1 MIGWKMKFE
10 FSKRNKKYI
19 VIILALVLV
28 IFLSVL
34 GTKRYIGNQNEEIV
48 LEFGMFTE
56 SNWGV
61 ESADTFVII
70 DEAIARFESEHPGV
84 KIHYY
89 SGVLKDD
96 YSEWLSRKLLK
107 GEAPDVFMVLSD
119 DFNQFCSMGVLK
131 NLEDVIEKDEEFDTE
146 KYFSTAMACGQ
157 YENSQ
162 YALPYEVVPTLIF
175 VNKTLLNQENVAM
188 PDEDWTWDDFYEIC
202 KAVTKDT
209 DGDGT
214 IDQFGTYDYDWL
226 DAAYSNNGNPFT
238 IDGNSV
244 DFTSTE
250 LEAAV
255 RFIRNINNLY
265 EGRQVTM
272 EDFDAGNVAFMPV
285 NFAEYR
291 TYKTYP
297 YRIKKYRN
305 FSWDCITFPAGSDG
319 GNTSVVDALLMGI
332 NEKTKHEDLAWEFLK
347 LLTYDEEMQMDIFR
361 YSQGASVLKSVTS
374 SEEAEAIQQEDME
387 RGEQVIDS
395 AILSR
400 IIEEG
405 EIAPRF
411 QKYEQALTLSD
422 TAINKMLEED
432 GDIESTLKILQKDI
446 TSYLKQ

>member
-305 FSWDCITFPAGSDG
+305 
-319 GNTSVVDALLMGI
+319 
-332 NEKTKHEDLAWEFLK
+332 
-347 LLTYDEEMQMDIFR
+347 
-361 YSQGASVLKSVTS
+361 
-374 SEEAEAIQQEDME
+374 
-387 RGEQVIDS
+387 
-395 AILSR
+395 
-400 IIEEG
+400 
-405 EIAPRF
+405 
-411 QKYEQALTLSD
+411 
-422 TAINKMLEED
+422 
-432 GDIESTLKILQKDI
+432 
-446 TSYLKQ
+446 